1 MSYNNM
7 VRVYTILFYKEP
19 TAMELNYLKDHL
31 FDLLNESD
39 CLSVTDIEANDTL
52 NTFNTFR
59 ITVPDGSVFVIS
71 CQRVE

>member
-7 VRVYTILFYKEP
+7 VRVCTILFYK
-19 TAMELNYLKDHL
+19 ELNYLKDHL

-39 CLSVTDIEANDTL
+39 CLNVTDMEANDAL
-52 NTFNTFR
+52 NTFR

-71 CQRVE
+71 CQNAE

>member
-52 NTFNTFR
+52 NTFR
-59 ITVPDGSVFVIS
+59 ITVPDGSVFVRS

>member
-39 CLSVTDIEANDTL
+39 CKYHYGQHL
-52 NTFNTFR
+52 
-59 ITVPDGSVFVIS
+59 GSS
-71 CQRVE
+71 G

>member
-39 CLSVTDIEANDTL
+39 CLSVTDIEANDT
-52 NTFNTFR
+52 
-59 ITVPDGSVFVIS
+59 VPDGSVFVIS

>member
-1 MSYNNM
+1 
-7 VRVYTILFYKEP
+7 
-19 TAMELNYLKDHL
+19 MELNYLKDHL

-39 CLSVTDIEANDTL
+39 CLNVTDKEANDAL
-52 NTFNTFR
+52 NTFR

>member
-1 MSYNNM
+1 
-7 VRVYTILFYKEP
+7 
-19 TAMELNYLKDHL
+19 MELNYLKDHL

-52 NTFNTFR
+52 NTFR
-59 ITVPDGSVFVIS
+59 ITVPDGSVFVRS

>member
-7 VRVYTILFYKEP
+7 VRVCTILFYKELP
-19 TAMELNYLKDHL
+19 AMELNYLKDHL

-39 CLSVTDIEANDTL
+39 CLNVTDKEANDAL
-52 NTFNTFR
+52 NTFR

-71 CQRVE
+71 CQNAE

>member
-31 FDLLNESD
+31 FGLLNESD

-52 NTFNTFR
+52 NTFR